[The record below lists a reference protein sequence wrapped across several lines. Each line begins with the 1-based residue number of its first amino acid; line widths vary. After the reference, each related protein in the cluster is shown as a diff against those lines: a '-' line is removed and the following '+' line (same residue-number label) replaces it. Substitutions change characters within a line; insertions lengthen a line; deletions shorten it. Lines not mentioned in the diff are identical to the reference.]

1 MSVPNSSATTSPDA
15 DKVVLSYL
23 SKKGYRQTETM
34 LRHEAKVQSLNELVA
49 TDFTS
54 QDEASVPDY
63 LLFYNE
69 AEQGN
74 PDAYGDSYLSL
85 RRWIEN
91 SLDLYKG
98 ELKVVLYPIY
108 IHAFL
113 DLVSK
118 GYREQAQE
126 FFKSYKSDHEEFHTP
141 DIQRLEAVTE
151 PQHVEENPLVQIYRK
166 NKYNLKMTNVTFEL
180 FISFLQDNKFM
191 LLLRIVNQYLN
202 IQDIE
207 TEEGVGITGHKTHQL
222 KAFNQQPVQLGQL
235 PPDPALKDEVE
246 RALKENDEKAKADG
260 PETDSIASS
269 LVEEYKKVKVDGA
282 QDGPTREDIPLPPI
296 KGFDIQAEIDSI
308 VDLRKRLK
316 LGPGALP
323 SICMYTFHNT
333 SGSLNCVSMT
343 EDASLVAGGFSESYI
358 KVWSLKGEK
367 LKGFRSNFNP
377 AHINDAS
384 DLNRLK
390 ERQGHEY
397 KKLIGHSGPVFG
409 LSFSHDNKY
418 LVSSSEDSTVRLWS
432 MDTYTNLVSYKGHNY
447 PVWDVDFGPLWSCDH
462 ISPLRI
468 FAGHLSDV
476 DCVKFHPN
484 SKYLVTGSSDKTS
497 RLWDVQRGTCVR
509 VFTGHLGTV
518 YALAVSP
525 DGRTMASAGDDK
537 SIVLWDLGSGR
548 KIKKM
553 TGHQGTIHSL
563 SFSSE
568 GSVLVSGS
576 SDWTVRVWDVKK
588 AEESGNDTKAPQK
601 KDRNEHNG
609 NEDINA
615 DLMGTFPTKRTSV
628 YNVQFTRRNL
638 VLASGAFL
646 PEKSQQ

>member
-1 MSVPNSSATTSPDA
+1 
-15 DKVVLSYL
+15 
-23 SKKGYRQTETM
+23 
-34 LRHEAKVQSLNELVA
+34 
-49 TDFTS
+49 
-54 QDEASVPDY
+54 
-63 LLFYNE
+63 
-69 AEQGN
+69 
-74 PDAYGDSYLSL
+74 
-85 RRWIEN
+85 
-91 SLDLYKG
+91 
-98 ELKVVLYPIY
+98 
-108 IHAFL
+108 
-113 DLVSK
+113 
-118 GYREQAQE
+118 
-126 FFKSYKSDHEEFHTP
+126 
-141 DIQRLEAVTE
+141 
-151 PQHVEENPLVQIYRK
+151 
-166 NKYNLKMTNVTFEL
+166 
-180 FISFLQDNKFM
+180 
-191 LLLRIVNQYLN
+191 LRIVNQYLN
-202 IQDIE
+202 IQVSPGKPNTSPDIE

-222 KAFNQQPVQLGQL
+222 KAFNQQPVELGQL
-235 PPDPALKDEVE
+235 PPDPARREEVE
-246 RALKENDEKAKADG
+246 RALKEDDEKAKADTG
-260 PETDSIASS
+260 ATGAEVETAASS
-269 LVEEYKKVKVDGA
+269 LVEEYKKVKLEGS
-282 QDGPTREDIPLPPI
+282 QDGPAREDIPLPPI
-296 KGFDIQAEIDSI
+296 KGLDIQAEIDGI

-343 EDASLVAGGFSESYI
+343 EDVSLVAGGFSESYI
-358 KVWSLKGEK
+358 KIWSLKGEK

-377 AHINDAS
+377 AHINDVS

-447 PVWDVDFGPLWSCDH
+447 PVWDVDFGPYGFYFATASHDRTARLWSCDH

-484 SKYLVTGSSDKTS
+484 SKYLVTGSSDKTC
-497 RLWDVQRGTCVR
+497 RLWDVQRGSCVR
-509 VFTGHLGTV
+509 VFTGHLGAI
-518 YALAVSP
+518 YSLAVSP

-553 TGHQGTIHSL
+553 TGHEGTIHSL

-588 AEESGNDTKAPQK
+588 GEESENAPKFIPK
-601 KDRNEHNG
+601 KDRNEHNENDVTSKEKTNINDKSTNG
-609 NEDINA
+609 AQSKEENTIKSAEKEKIDAMDIDGETKSNDGHEHEENQSDSKKKTKDSLATQNDSTKKKDKKALAVTASA
-615 DLMGTFPTKRTSV
+615 DLMGTYPTKRTSI

-646 PEKSQQ
+646 PEKSN